1 MKKVRITQI
10 KGIVRVLPMHR
21 ANMAALGLHKIG
33 QSNELNLTPSI
44 EGMISRV
51 RHLIKVEEI

>member
-10 KGIVRVLPMHR
+10 KGTVRTLPEHR
-21 ANMAALGLHKIG
+21 ANMQALGLRGIG
-33 QSNELNLTPSI
+33 KTVEHVLSPSI
-44 EGMISRV
+44 AGMIARV